1 MDPLTIG
8 LGLAQLV
15 PGMIRLFGGGD
26 KAEKVAEK
34 VVDIA
39 KTVTGQDTGEAA
51 LEALKADPNK
61 ILEFQRAIEAQRV
74 DLEKAYLADVASA
87 REMQIA
93 ALGQE
98 DQFSK
103 RFVYYFSMAWS
114 LFAMAYFLA
123 VTFIEVPPA
132 GIRIADTILGVLIG
146 TVLVGIFHYFFGSTS
161 GGKLKSELLAA
172 RSKQ

>member
-74 DLEKAYLADVASA
+74 DLRESVPCRRCQRPRNADRRARARGSIFQAIRLLFFDGLVAF
-87 REMQIA
+87 RH
-93 ALGQE
+93 G
-98 DQFSK
+98 
-103 RFVYYFSMAWS
+103 
-114 LFAMAYFLA
+114 
-123 VTFIEVPPA
+123 
-132 GIRIADTILGVLIG
+132 
-146 TVLVGIFHYFFGSTS
+146 
-161 GGKLKSELLAA
+161 LLPG
-172 RSKQ
+172 RDLH